1 MTSSVSVHFS
11 LPIRVY
17 STSTNATVNVGGFFN
32 FSCNAT
38 DFILRQWVFT
48 SPFSRATVVRSTTDG
63 RITITEDF
71 ELLVTDARFED
82 EGMYECQLVNNLGSI
97 RLKNNLSVIGKDCK
111 NWLTNTHTHKGKN
124 THSHTILARALQKI
138 FYLFELDQTD

>member
-1 MTSSVSVHFS
+1 MLGGRFKFLFSVVGGESVTNSVSIHFY

-17 STSTNATVNVGGFFN
+17 SSSTNATVNVGGYFN

-38 DFILRQWVFT
+38 DFIWRQWVFT
-48 SPFSRATVVRSTTDG
+48 SPFSRAIVVRSTADG

-82 EGMYECQLVNNLGSI
+82 EGMYECQLVNKRGSI
-97 RLKNNLSVIGKDCK
+97 KLKNKLSVIGKD
-111 NWLTNTHTHKGKN
+111 
-124 THSHTILARALQKI
+124 IKI
-138 FYLFELDQTD
+138 G